1 MDKHNQCELLAA
13 TAATAASSSSSPP
26 PSSDAQ
32 MIGDWTLVA
41 TNNLT
46 PRVGK
51 RKDGCNETKT
61 IATIKEEMMVLMIVG
76 RRLPHT
82 TINL

>member
-1 MDKHNQCELLAA
+1 LL
-13 TAATAASSSSSPP
+13 AATAASSSSSSL

-46 PRVGK
+46 SRVGK
-51 RKDGCNETKT
+51 RKDGCNKTKM
-61 IATIKEEMMVLMIVG
+61 IATIKEEMTVLMIVG

>member
-1 MDKHNQCELLAA
+1 MIFF
-13 TAATAASSSSSPP
+13 PP
-26 PSSDAQ
+26 DPLAQ

-51 RKDGCNETKT
+51 RKDGCNKSKT
-61 IATIKEEMMVLMIVG
+61 IAKIKEEMMVLMIVG
-76 RRLPHT
+76 RCLPHT

>member
-1 MDKHNQCELLAA
+1 
-13 TAATAASSSSSPP
+13 
-26 PSSDAQ
+26 

>member
-1 MDKHNQCELLAA
+1 M
-13 TAATAASSSSSPP
+13 
-26 PSSDAQ
+26 
-32 MIGDWTLVA
+32 LVA

-46 PRVGK
+46 LRVGK
-51 RKDGCNETKT
+51 RKDGRNKTKT
-61 IATIKEEMMVLMIVG
+61 IATIKEEMTVLMIVG